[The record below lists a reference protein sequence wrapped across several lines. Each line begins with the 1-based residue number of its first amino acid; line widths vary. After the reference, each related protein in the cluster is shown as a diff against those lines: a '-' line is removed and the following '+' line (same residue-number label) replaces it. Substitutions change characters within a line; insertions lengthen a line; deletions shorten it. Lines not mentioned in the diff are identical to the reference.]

1 MAARVPGTVQR
12 ALVSLPLIAML
23 AACSAGTT
31 GSPGASPGGP
41 ATSGGPAG
49 SPAASPGVTARLIG
63 RIMTPGAVDAIYPAP
78 LLPTVV
84 VRDVGPAGA
93 AAIAAALRAAGLDG
107 SASFAPGVPGDFGTT
122 IFAVN
127 LDGAVV
133 TTRLVLGSGL
143 PGRPGGGSPAP
154 GVAAAS
160 DLVSR
165 LQDPTE

>member
-41 ATSGGPAG
+41 ATSRGPAG
-49 SPAASPGVTARLIG
+49 SPAASPGVTARLILRITSEGGFVGPAAGLAAIPQVSVYADG

-84 VRDVGPAGA
+84 VREVGPAG
-93 AAIAAALRAAGLDG
+93 
-107 SASFAPGVPGDFGTT
+107 
-122 IFAVN
+122 
-127 LDGAVV
+127 
-133 TTRLVLGSGL
+133 
-143 PGRPGGGSPAP
+143 
-154 GVAAAS
+154 
-160 DLVSR
+160 
-165 LQDPTE
+165 